1 MLQAISHHFEADKP
15 SYLYSTRQYLKKS
28 DLRDFL
34 SVLFDTTIARS
45 SSGHHEQLLDVFYGT
60 LMVCMIRT
68 VLFMAFRYSKYD
80 YKPFHFQADPDPTFL
95 DGTKCQVY
103 QPMLLLL
110 ESSLSTCQEGNAH
123 FRRAA
128 TAVHTI
134 TFGSSS
140 TTPPDSVFMY
150 IHALCFIDHFSR
162 EGLVPQYDR
171 SQR

>member
-1 MLQAISHHFEADKP
+1 MISRTFEADNP
-15 SYLYSTRQYLKKS
+15 SHSYSTRQYLKKS
-28 DLRDFL
+28 CLRDFL
-34 SVLFDTTIARS
+34 SGLFDTTIAKS
-45 SSGHHEQLLDVFYGT
+45 SSRDNGRLLDVFYGT

-95 DGTKCQVY
+95 DGPNCQIY

-110 ESSLSTCQEGNAH
+110 ESSMSTCQDGNAH

-134 TFGSSS
+134 TFGSLS
-140 TTPPDSVFMY
+140 TPPPNSVSLY
-150 IHALCFIDHFSR
+150 SHALCFIRHFSR
-162 EGLVPQYDR
+162 DCYTH
-171 SQR
+171 